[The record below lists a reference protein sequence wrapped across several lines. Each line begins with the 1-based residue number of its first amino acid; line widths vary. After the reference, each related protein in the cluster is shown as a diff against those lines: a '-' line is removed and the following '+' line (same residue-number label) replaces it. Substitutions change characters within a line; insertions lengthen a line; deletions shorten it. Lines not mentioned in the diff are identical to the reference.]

1 MASIKNFLSFLN
13 ENWTMIL
20 VCIGIII
27 SITKKTIS
35 FFSKTDEER
44 IAIAKEQ
51 IKHTV
56 LKLITDAEEDYA
68 EWNKSG
74 AIKRSQVIEQIFE
87 MYPIL
92 SKAINQEELIRF
104 IDEQIDE
111 SLVTLREII
120 ENKTLN

>member
-27 SITKKTIS
+27 SITKKIIS

-120 ENKTLN
+120 ENKTLD

>member
-1 MASIKNFLSFLN
+1 MDSIKNFLSFLN

-20 VCIGIII
+20 VCIGIVV
-27 SITKKTIS
+27 SIVRKTLL

-44 IAIAKEQ
+44 IDIVKEQ
-51 IKHTV
+51 IRHTI

-92 SKAINQEELIRF
+92 SKVVNQNELIKF
-104 IDEQIDE
+104 IDEQIDK

-120 ENKTLN
+120 ENK